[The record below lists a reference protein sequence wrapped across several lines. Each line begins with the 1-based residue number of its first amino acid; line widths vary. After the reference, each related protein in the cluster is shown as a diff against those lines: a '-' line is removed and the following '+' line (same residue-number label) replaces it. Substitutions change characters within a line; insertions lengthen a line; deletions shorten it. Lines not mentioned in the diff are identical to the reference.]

1 MEPSPLSQ
9 IAIPVFW
16 MVLSLALPIIS
27 RHDINVWKALIRYDD
42 QAPDL
47 SPVSAYVRSEDEGKA
62 TTKKSR
68 FFSRGHK
75 GLREYIVIFSGAL
88 LAIFVLE
95 RLVGAMDFSNPK
107 APQILLVVL
116 GCVMR
121 GTPLFQYPTPAK
133 RTIYVRRHR
142 YQPGISHHVSDAL
155 FRAQQGT
162 QKQTSWLSAAIQV
175 PVEIAWT
182 AILGIV
188 VFKTG
193 LLLSLIVGIRHYFY
207 AKHQGSMRCGIP
219 LIEHLVLLA
228 FAYGCAVMLYSL
240 LIWCAKPL
248 IVAGASKLDPAV
260 GMPDHIAAVGNLVI
274 RLLFSLG
281 PIYHVAK
288 AACQYDLARQR
299 NGSAGQ
305 VFAIETDNLPMH
317 QAEMEK
323 AVDDKAVLRSVLDI
337 NGKRPEPVEDSPGVD
352 ARVPVTTSPS
362 KIPFWF
368 RYSVRSSESVQLP
381 IFDCAVDTL
390 RVLAG
395 LALLYVLVCIHRSS
409 QPHWLAQMQL
419 GPLFSRAL
427 FEGGPR
433 DSETALVH
441 LFQVFHSFIFL
452 ILSIVVSTCIYKRH
466 DMEGVRRFWFG
477 EGEKEEWLE
486 GPLLDL
492 LGPDPWR
499 PLAPKEDSRQ
509 TPRSPVEN

>member
-47 SPVSAYVRSEDEGKA
+47 SPVSAYVRSENEGKA
-62 TTKKSR
+62 TTKKGR
-68 FFSRGHK
+68 FFSRGHQ
-75 GLREYIVIFSGAL
+75 GLREYTVIFSGAL

-95 RLVGAMDFSNPK
+95 RLV
-107 APQILLVVL
+107 
-116 GCVMR
+116 
-121 GTPLFQYPTPAK
+121 
-133 RTIYVRRHR
+133 
-142 YQPGISHHVSDAL
+142 
-155 FRAQQGT
+155 
-162 QKQTSWLSAAIQV
+162 
-175 PVEIAWT
+175 PVEIAWA

-193 LLLSLIVGIRHYFY
+193 LLLPLIVGIRHYFY

-281 PIYHVAK
+281 PIYHVVK
-288 AACQYDLARQR
+288 AACQYDLTRQR

-317 QAEMEK
+317 QAEMEN

-337 NGKRPEPVEDSPGVD
+337 NGKKPEPVEDSPGVD

-362 KIPFWF
+362 KTPFWF
-368 RYSVRSSESVQLP
+368 RYSARSSESVQLP

-433 DSETALVH
+433 DIETALVH
-441 LFQVFHSFIFL
+441 LFQVCHSFIFL
-452 ILSIVVSTCIYKRH
+452 ILSIVVSTRIYKRH